1 MPRAF
6 LTQGQTS
13 RGSGGPWTQP
23 LSWSRR
29 SECPSRGHLWLREPE
44 WLTGATWV
52 WRQGDC
58 FWGAVQTHLWD
69 GRTGRWALQGPGA
82 GPCHPSV
89 HEHQKLWS
97 KEQGEGTSPPASCWL
112 CCFWLPGPNV
122 CAAPRQPG
130 VSRPFRVRAGGCPPG
145 LQGLGSLVGGRQV
158 PGLVGCWLALFWL
171 LGTKLSGAKGS
182 GSLAGLPSHSGPGGR
197 PGAETGSV
205 RTARVLSSL
214 WSSRGWARPRRLAAL
229 GAPGPGDPE
238 VCGRCRDSGAAG
250 DSLSVLS
257 RGLLTLTKRHILS
270 NSVRRASGHGAGW
283 LASPLGTGGVSAGL
297 LASGRS

>member
-1 MPRAF
+1 MAHWCDLGLEARRLFLGCSPDTSVGRSHGTLGSPGTWSRSLSPVSSRASEA
-6 LTQGQTS
+6 LVQGAG
-13 RGSGGPWTQP
+13 RGNEPASLLLALLLLASWTQC
-23 LSWSRR
+23 LR
-29 SECPSRGHLWLREPE
+29 SPTAARG
-44 WLTGATWV
+44 
-52 WRQGDC
+52 
-58 FWGAVQTHLWD
+58 VQT
-69 GRTGRWALQGPGA
+69 LQGPGWWVSA
-82 GPCHPSV
+82 GP
-89 HEHQKLWS
+89 
-97 KEQGEGTSPPASCWL
+97 A
-112 CCFWLPGPNV
+112 GPRESGGG
-122 CAAPRQPG
+122 AAGARL
-130 VSRPFRVRAGGCPPG
+130 GGM
-145 LQGLGSLVGGRQV
+145 
-158 PGLVGCWLALFWL
+158 
-171 LGTKLSGAKGS
+171 
-182 GSLAGLPSHSGPGGR
+182 LAGFVLVTWDQTLWGQRQWEPGWTSQSQWPWGEA
-197 PGAETGSV
+197 GAETGSV